1 MDYSLE
7 TTRKKE
13 DLLRAVRSL
22 QVKSE
27 NTLQKASP
35 LLSYH
40 QGLGMVKECHIH
52 QLTEKTKTICHDLED
67 IKNLLCFRQ
76 NELVQRIPNPDGK
89 LYGGVNG
96 IHCSLDGIVY
106 VTSENGPWVHL
117 LNRSGQSFQSLQC
130 VEWNRG
136 KEYFLPEDVT
146 VTRSGL
152 VAVTDMVNGA
162 VCIFN
167 PNSKFSKGKWM
178 KIGTFDSPSGIG
190 VDSQGRILVADYAQG
205 KVHLFAIDHAFKV
218 ASTHTISG
226 LQGPRYITQVPEGG
240 FAVSEECRDV
250 KLFSASHKLV
260 SSISNK
266 HGHQFG
272 NPAGV
277 CADIEGN
284 LIVADEQQRKVFLFP
299 PSGSPVCL
307 VSEGL
312 KRPTGV
318 ACSVFGQLLVADTG
332 ENCIKVFRYRVK
344 PSSIPES
351 PRMGSENPT
360 LTPREKPS

>member
-1 MDYSLE
+1 MDYTLE
-7 TTRKKE
+7 TTRKKD

-40 QGLGMVKECHIH
+40 QGLGMVNESHIH
-52 QLTEKTKTICHDLED
+52 QLTEKTKDICHDLED

-76 NELVQRIPNPDGK
+76 NDLVQQIPNPDAH
-89 LYGGVNG
+89 LYGGVYG

-117 LNRSGQSFQSLQC
+117 LNRSGQSFQSLHC
-130 VEWNRG
+130 VEWNRR
-136 KEYFLPEDVT
+136 KEYFFPEDVT

-162 VCIFN
+162 VRIFN
-167 PNSKFSKGKWM
+167 PHSKFSKGKWM
-178 KIGTFDSPSGIG
+178 KIGKFDSPSGIA
-190 VDSQGRILVADYAQG
+190 VDSMGRILVADYALG

-218 ASTHTISG
+218 LSVQTLSG
-226 LQGPRYITQVPEGG
+226 LHGPRYISMVPDGG

-250 KLFSASHKLV
+250 KLFGSNHKM
-260 SSISNK
+260 SGSISEK
-266 HGHQFG
+266 YGHQFG
-272 NPAGV
+272 NPAGL
-277 CADIEGN
+277 CADSEGN

-299 PSGSPVCL
+299 PSGSPICL

-312 KRPTGV
+312 RRPTGV
-318 ACSVFGQLLVADTG
+318 ACSVFGLLLVADAG
-332 ENCIKVFRYRVK
+332 ENCVRVFRYRVK
-344 PSSIPES
+344 PSSMAENPRLAAENPALS
-351 PRMGSENPT
+351 PREMLS
-360 LTPREKPS
+360 